1 MFPVRQAIL
10 LVLVGSAFALL
21 LRMYRKQNAIE
32 ESFLCGILLMV
43 AGGVVP
49 DAWLLIPV
57 VWWAYTVLWADSLRV
72 YLASVCAI
80 LLIGF
85 YVALCWFVL
94 PDSAVTVFVRERV
107 MNAFSRS
114 FCYAEGEAVPSLR
127 WLITAAAATF
137 LGVWSLLTHLSRY
150 SRANVRVQNF
160 LLVAVP
166 FFLLS
171 LLSVLFPARDGA
183 SLLFV
188 LLGSAVFFMALYLS
202 AYGFPR
208 IRLPKRSR
216 TSLSNRK
223 WKHRK
228 NPYRM

>member
-1 MFPVRQAIL
+1 MFLVRQAIL
-10 LVLVGSAFALL
+10 LVLVGTAFALL
-21 LRMYRKQNAIE
+21 LRMYRKQNAVE

-43 AGGVVP
+43 AGCVVP
-49 DAWLLIPV
+49 DAWLFLPV
-57 VWWAYTVLWADSLRV
+57 VWWAYVILWADGLRV

-85 YVALCWFVL
+85 YVLLCRFVL
-94 PDSAVTVFVRERV
+94 PDCVVAAFIGERIAC
-107 MNAFSRS
+107 AFSRS
-114 FCYAEGEAVPSLR
+114 FCFTGGQAVPSLP
-127 WLITAAAATF
+127 WLIAAAVAAF
-137 LGVWSLLTHLSRY
+137 MGIWSLLTHLNRY
-150 SRANVRVQNF
+150 SHANVRVQNY
-160 LLVAVP
+160 LLVSVP

-171 LLSVLFPARDGA
+171 LLSVLFPGRDGM

-188 LLGSAVFFMALYLS
+188 LFGASVFFMALYLS

-208 IRLPKRSR
+208 IRLPKRRR